1 MEASLQEGHLSLRK
15 WLEMTLQRKAGGQ
28 IMPGL
33 VNHGRSSRFTIKAL
47 RSHQQHFKLS
57 LCCEEKELGTVR
69 SESWKV
75 GLRQDFSASVQ
86 WTFQAWWVLVARG
99 CPMHYRHAT
108 AFLVSTH
115 HIPQSKMSPDPAVC
129 PLRWGVCVCVCKI
142 SLCQEPLV

>member
-1 MEASLQEGHLSLRK
+1 
-15 WLEMTLQRKAGGQ
+15 
-28 IMPGL
+28 MPGL

-75 GLRQDFSASVQ
+75 GLRQDFSASVP
-86 WTFQAWWVLVARG
+86 WTFRAWWVLVARG
-99 CPMHYRHAT
+99 CPVHYRHAT

-129 PLRWGVCVCVCKI
+129 PLRVGCVCVQNFPVSRTS
-142 SLCQEPLV
+142 SLKGTRGHSSLDWVVPVDRGTLDEFEEEF